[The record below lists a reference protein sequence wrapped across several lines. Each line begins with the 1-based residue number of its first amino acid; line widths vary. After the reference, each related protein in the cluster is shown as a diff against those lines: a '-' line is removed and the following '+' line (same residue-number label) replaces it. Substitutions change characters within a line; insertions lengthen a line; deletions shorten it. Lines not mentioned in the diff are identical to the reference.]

1 MKQKQILFLVILFL
15 SFSKNVF
22 SAENEKP
29 QENLTKEEKILTLED
44 CVSLAKE
51 NNLSIKVEQ
60 NTLNDLKRKNETSWN
75 SVSPSIKGEASFLD
89 DFSKNTESFSVS
101 GSLGLTLS
109 TNLYS
114 TIKGAKLNYE
124 NGLLTYNQA
133 VKQIEMSVWKTFYGL
148 IYKTEYLSFQSQNLL
163 TAKKNYEQNLE
174 KFKNGK
180 ISELDVMTSRVNYEQ
195 KKPTVEEA
203 RIGLVNDMELFKQI
217 IGVPFD
223 EEIKLSGSL
232 DSFLELKNVKLPPKE
247 NPAPNVQAAQF
258 ALQIAENNLLADRFS
273 AYGPVIS
280 GSYKYGQSLN
290 IDNSL
295 WNETNSLTVA
305 VSIPLDGYLPWSQ
318 GAVAINS
325 KKQAVDSARLKLED
339 AEKSIRVN
347 TENALRKINQII
359 SMLEVSKETV
369 ALAKKTYEMTETAYN
384 YGKTDF
390 LTLQNASDNVLNAE
404 VSLKNQAKTLMETLL
419 DTEYLLGLE
428 FGTILKLSTE

>member
-1 MKQKQILFLVILFL
+1 MKLKQILFLFILF
-15 SFSKNVF
+15 SVFSWNVF
-22 SAENEKP
+22 SAENGELSK
-29 QENLTKEEKILTLED
+29 EKILTLEE
-44 CVSLAKE
+44 CISLAKE
-51 NNLSIKVEQ
+51 NNLSIKVHK

-75 SVSPSIKGEASFLD
+75 SVSPSIKGDAAFQD
-89 DFSKNTESFSVS
+89 DFTNKTTESFSIS

-133 VKQIEMSVWKTFYGL
+133 VKQIEMSVWKTFYDL
-148 IYKTEYLSFQSQNLL
+148 IYKTEYFSFQSQNLL

-180 ISELDVMTSRVNYEQ
+180 ISELDVMSSRVSYEQ
-195 KKPTVEEA
+195 KKPVLEEA
-203 RIGLVNDMELFKQI
+203 RIDLTNNLELFKNI
-217 IGVPFD
+217 IGVDFD
-223 EEIKLSGSL
+223 DEIKLDGSL
-232 DSFLELKNVKLPPKE
+232 DFLLELKDIKLPPKE
-247 NPAPNVQAAQF
+247 NPSPDVQAAKF
-258 ALQIAENNLLADRFS
+258 AVEIAENNLLAQRFS
-273 AYGPVIS
+273 SYSPVIT
-280 GSYKYGQSLN
+280 GTYKYGQTLN

-295 WNETNSLTVA
+295 WNETSSLSVG
-305 VSIPLDGYLPWSQ
+305 VSIPLDSYLPWSSS
-318 GAVAINS
+318 AVSINS
-325 KKQAVDSARLKLED
+325 KKESLESAKLNLED
-339 AEKSIRVN
+339 AENSIRVN

>member
-1 MKQKQILFLVILFL
+1 MKLKQILFLFILF
-15 SFSKNVF
+15 SVFSWNVF
-22 SAENEKP
+22 SAENDELSK
-29 QENLTKEEKILTLED
+29 EKILTLEE
-44 CVSLAKE
+44 CISLAKE
-51 NNLSIKVEQ
+51 NNLSIKVHK

-75 SVSPSIKGEASFLD
+75 SVSPSIKGDATFQD
-89 DFSKNTESFSVS
+89 DFVNKTESFAIS

-133 VKQIEMSVWKTFYGL
+133 VKQIEMSVWKTFYDL
-148 IYKTEYLSFQSQNLL
+148 IYKTEYFSFQSQNLL

-180 ISELDVMTSRVNYEQ
+180 ISELDVMSSRVSYEQ
-195 KKPTVEEA
+195 KKPVLEEA
-203 RIGLVNDMELFKQI
+203 RIDLTNNLELFKNI
-217 IGVPFD
+217 IGVDFD
-223 EEIKLSGSL
+223 DEIKLDGSL
-232 DSFLELKNVKLPPKE
+232 DFLLELKDIKLPPKE
-247 NPAPNVQAAQF
+247 KPSPDVQAAKF
-258 ALQIAENNLLADRFS
+258 AVEIAENNLLAQRFS
-273 AYGPVIS
+273 SYSPVIT
-280 GSYKYGQSLN
+280 GTYKYGQTLN

-295 WNETNSLTVA
+295 WNETSFLSVG
-305 VSIPLDGYLPWSQ
+305 VSIPLDSYLPWSSS
-318 GAVAINS
+318 AVSINS
-325 KKQAVDSARLKLED
+325 KKESLESAKLNLED

>member
-1 MKQKQILFLVILFL
+1 MKLKQILFLFILF
-15 SFSKNVF
+15 SVFSWNVF
-22 SAENEKP
+22 SAENDELSK
-29 QENLTKEEKILTLED
+29 EKILTLEE
-44 CVSLAKE
+44 CISLAKE
-51 NNLSIKVEQ
+51 NNLSIKVQ
-60 NTLNDLKRKNETSWN
+60 KNTLNDLKRKNETSWN
-75 SVSPSIKGEASFLD
+75 SVSPSIKGEAAFQD
-89 DFSKNTESFSVS
+89 DFVNKTESFAIS

-133 VKQIEMSVWKTFYGL
+133 VKQIEMSVWKTFYDL
-148 IYKTEYLSFQSQNLL
+148 IYKTEYFSFQSQNLL

-180 ISELDVMTSRVNYEQ
+180 ISELDVMSSRVSYEQ
-195 KKPTVEEA
+195 KKPVLEEA
-203 RIGLVNDMELFKQI
+203 RIDLTNNLELFKNI
-217 IGVPFD
+217 IGVDFD
-223 EEIKLSGSL
+223 DEIKLDGSL
-232 DSFLELKNVKLPPKE
+232 DFLLELKDIKLPPKE
-247 NPAPNVQAAQF
+247 NPSPDVQAAKF
-258 ALQIAENNLLADRFS
+258 AVEIAENNLLAQRFS
-273 AYGPVIS
+273 SYSPVIT
-280 GSYKYGQSLN
+280 GTYKYAQTLN

-295 WNETNSLTVA
+295 WNETSSLSVG
-305 VSIPLDGYLPWSQ
+305 VSIPLDSYLPWSSS
-318 GAVAINS
+318 AVSINS
-325 KKQAVDSARLKLED
+325 KKESLESAKLNLED
-339 AEKSIRVN
+339 AENSIRVN

>member
-1 MKQKQILFLVILFL
+1 MKLKQILFLFILF
-15 SFSKNVF
+15 SVFSWNVF
-22 SAENEKP
+22 SAENDELSK
-29 QENLTKEEKILTLED
+29 EKILTLEE
-44 CVSLAKE
+44 CISLAKE
-51 NNLSIKVEQ
+51 NNLSIKVQ
-60 NTLNDLKRKNETSWN
+60 KNTLNDLKRKNETSWN
-75 SVSPSIKGEASFLD
+75 SVSPSIKGEAAFQD
-89 DFSKNTESFSVS
+89 DFVNKTESFAIS

-133 VKQIEMSVWKTFYGL
+133 VKQIEMSVWKTFYDL
-148 IYKTEYLSFQSQNLL
+148 IYKTEYFSFQSQNLL

-180 ISELDVMTSRVNYEQ
+180 ISELDVMSSRVSYEQ
-195 KKPTVEEA
+195 KKPVLEEA
-203 RIGLVNDMELFKQI
+203 RIDLTNNLELFKNI
-217 IGVPFD
+217 IGVDFD
-223 EEIKLSGSL
+223 DEIKLDGSL
-232 DSFLELKNVKLPPKE
+232 DFLLELKDIKLPPKE
-247 NPAPNVQAAQF
+247 NPSPDVQAAKF
-258 ALQIAENNLLADRFS
+258 AVEIAENNLLAQRFS
-273 AYGPVIS
+273 SYSPVIT
-280 GSYKYGQSLN
+280 GTYKYGQTLN

-295 WNETNSLTVA
+295 WNETSSLSVG
-305 VSIPLDGYLPWSQ
+305 VSIPLDSYLPWSSS
-318 GAVAINS
+318 AVSINS
-325 KKQAVDSARLKLED
+325 KKESLESAKLNLED

-359 SMLEVSKETV
+359 SMLKVSKETV

>member
-1 MKQKQILFLVILFL
+1 MKLKQILFLFILF
-15 SFSKNVF
+15 SVFSWNVF
-22 SAENEKP
+22 SAENGELSK
-29 QENLTKEEKILTLED
+29 EKILTLEE
-44 CVSLAKE
+44 CISLAKE
-51 NNLSIKVEQ
+51 NNLSIKVQ
-60 NTLNDLKRKNETSWN
+60 KNTLNDLKRKNETSWN
-75 SVSPSIKGEASFLD
+75 SVSPSIKGEAAFQD
-89 DFSKNTESFSVS
+89 DFTNKTESFAIS

-133 VKQIEMSVWKTFYGL
+133 VKQIEMSVWKTFYDL
-148 IYKTEYLSFQSQNLL
+148 IYKTEYFSFQSQNLL

-180 ISELDVMTSRVNYEQ
+180 ISELDVMSSRVSYEQ
-195 KKPTVEEA
+195 KKPVLEEA
-203 RIGLVNDMELFKQI
+203 RIDLTNNLELFKNI
-217 IGVPFD
+217 IGVDFD
-223 EEIKLSGSL
+223 DEIKLDGSL
-232 DSFLELKNVKLPPKE
+232 DFLLELKDIKLPPKE
-247 NPAPNVQAAQF
+247 NPSPDVQAAKF
-258 ALQIAENNLLADRFS
+258 AVEIAENNLLAQRFS
-273 AYGPVIS
+273 SYSPVIT
-280 GSYKYGQSLN
+280 GTYKYGQTLN

-295 WNETNSLTVA
+295 WNETSSLSVG
-305 VSIPLDGYLPWSQ
+305 VSIPLDSYLPWSSS
-318 GAVAINS
+318 AVSINS
-325 KKQAVDSARLKLED
+325 KKESLESAKLNLED
-339 AEKSIRVN
+339 AENSIRVN

>member
-1 MKQKQILFLVILFL
+1 MKLKQILFLFILF
-15 SFSKNVF
+15 SVFSWNVS
-22 SAENEKP
+22 SAENGELSK
-29 QENLTKEEKILTLED
+29 EKILTLEE
-44 CVSLAKE
+44 CISLAKE
-51 NNLSIKVEQ
+51 NNLSIKVQ
-60 NTLNDLKRKNETSWN
+60 KNTLNDLKRKNETSWN
-75 SVSPSIKGEASFLD
+75 SVSPSIKGDAAFQD
-89 DFSKNTESFSVS
+89 DFINKTESFAIS

-133 VKQIEMSVWKTFYGL
+133 VKQIEMSVWKTFYDL
-148 IYKTEYLSFQSQNLL
+148 IYKTEYFSFQSQNLL

-180 ISELDVMTSRVNYEQ
+180 ISELDVMSSRVSYEQ
-195 KKPTVEEA
+195 KKPVLEEA
-203 RIGLVNDMELFKQI
+203 RIDLTNNLELFKNI
-217 IGVPFD
+217 IGVDFD
-223 EEIKLSGSL
+223 DEIKLDGSL
-232 DSFLELKNVKLPPKE
+232 DFLLELKDIKLPPKE
-247 NPAPNVQAAQF
+247 NPSPDVQAAKF
-258 ALQIAENNLLADRFS
+258 AVEIAENNLLAQRFS
-273 AYGPVIS
+273 SYSPVIT
-280 GSYKYGQSLN
+280 GTYKYGQALN

-295 WNETNSLTVA
+295 WNETSSLSVG
-305 VSIPLDGYLPWSQ
+305 VSIPLDSYLPWSSS
-318 GAVAINS
+318 AVSINS
-325 KKQAVDSARLKLED
+325 KKESLESAKLNLED

>member
-1 MKQKQILFLVILFL
+1 MKLKQILFLFILF
-15 SFSKNVF
+15 SVFSWNVF
-22 SAENEKP
+22 SAENDELSK
-29 QENLTKEEKILTLED
+29 EKILTLEE
-44 CVSLAKE
+44 CISLAKE
-51 NNLSIKVEQ
+51 NNLSIKVHK

-75 SVSPSIKGEASFLD
+75 SVSPSIKGDAAFQD
-89 DFSKNTESFSVS
+89 DFVNKTESFSIS

-133 VKQIEMSVWKTFYGL
+133 VKQIEMSVWKTFYDL
-148 IYKTEYLSFQSQNLL
+148 IYKTEYFSFQSQNLL

-180 ISELDVMTSRVNYEQ
+180 ISELDVMSSRVSYEQ
-195 KKPTVEEA
+195 KKPVLEEA
-203 RIGLVNDMELFKQI
+203 RIDLTNNLELFKNI
-217 IGVPFD
+217 IGVDFD
-223 EEIKLSGSL
+223 DEIKLDGSL
-232 DSFLELKNVKLPPKE
+232 DFLLELKDIKLPPKE
-247 NPAPNVQAAQF
+247 NPSPDVQAAKF
-258 ALQIAENNLLADRFS
+258 AVEIAENNLLAQRFS
-273 AYGPVIS
+273 SYSPFITGT
-280 GSYKYGQSLN
+280 YKYGQTLN

-295 WNETNSLTVA
+295 WNETSFLSVG
-305 VSIPLDGYLPWSQ
+305 VSIPLDSYLPWSSS
-318 GAVAINS
+318 AVSINS
-325 KKQAVDSARLKLED
+325 KKESLESAKLNLED
-339 AEKSIRVN
+339 AENSIRVN

>member
-1 MKQKQILFLVILFL
+1 MKIKQILFLFILF
-15 SFSKNVF
+15 SVFSWNVF
-22 SAENEKP
+22 SAENDELSK
-29 QENLTKEEKILTLED
+29 EKILTLEE
-44 CVSLAKE
+44 CISLAKE
-51 NNLSIKVEQ
+51 NNLSIKVHK

-75 SVSPSIKGEASFLD
+75 SVSPSIKGDAAFQD
-89 DFSKNTESFSVS
+89 DFTNKTTESFSIS

-133 VKQIEMSVWKTFYGL
+133 VKQIEMSVRKTFYDL
-148 IYKTEYLSFQSQNLL
+148 IYKTEYFSFQSQNLL

-180 ISELDVMTSRVNYEQ
+180 ISELDVMSSRVSYEQ
-195 KKPTVEEA
+195 KKPVLEEA
-203 RIGLVNDMELFKQI
+203 RIDLTNNLELFKNI
-217 IGVPFD
+217 IGVDFD
-223 EEIKLSGSL
+223 DEIKLDGSL
-232 DSFLELKNVKLPPKE
+232 DFLLELKDIKLPPKE
-247 NPAPNVQAAQF
+247 NPSPDVQAAKF
-258 ALQIAENNLLADRFS
+258 AVEIAENNLLAQRFS
-273 AYGPVIS
+273 SYSPVIT
-280 GSYKYGQSLN
+280 GTYKYGQTLN

-295 WNETNSLTVA
+295 WNETSSFSVG
-305 VSIPLDGYLPWSQ
+305 VSIPLDSYLPWSSS
-318 GAVAINS
+318 AVSINS
-325 KKQAVDSARLKLED
+325 KKESLESAKLNLED
-339 AEKSIRVN
+339 AENSIRVN

>member
-1 MKQKQILFLVILFL
+1 MKLKQILFLFILF
-15 SFSKNVF
+15 SVFSWNVF
-22 SAENEKP
+22 SAENGELSK
-29 QENLTKEEKILTLED
+29 EKILTLEE
-44 CVSLAKE
+44 CISLAKE
-51 NNLSIKVEQ
+51 NNLSIKVHK

-75 SVSPSIKGEASFLD
+75 SVSPSIKGEAAFQD
-89 DFSKNTESFSVS
+89 DFINKTESFAIS

-133 VKQIEMSVWKTFYGL
+133 VKQIEMSVWKTFYDL
-148 IYKTEYLSFQSQNLL
+148 IYKTEYFSFQSQNLL

-180 ISELDVMTSRVNYEQ
+180 ISELDVMSSRVSYEQ
-195 KKPTVEEA
+195 KKPVLEEA
-203 RIGLVNDMELFKQI
+203 RIDLTNNLELFKNI
-217 IGVPFD
+217 IGVDFD
-223 EEIKLSGSL
+223 DEIKLDGSL
-232 DSFLELKNVKLPPKE
+232 DFLLELKDIKLPPKE
-247 NPAPNVQAAQF
+247 NPSPDVQAAKF
-258 ALQIAENNLLADRFS
+258 AVEIAENNLLAQRFS
-273 AYGPVIS
+273 SYSPVIT
-280 GSYKYGQSLN
+280 GTYKYGQALN

-295 WNETNSLTVA
+295 WNETSSLSVG
-305 VSIPLDGYLPWSQ
+305 VSIPLDSYLPWSSS
-318 GAVAINS
+318 AVSINS
-325 KKQAVDSARLKLED
+325 KKESLESAKLNLED

>member
-1 MKQKQILFLVILFL
+1 MKLKQILFLFILF
-15 SFSKNVF
+15 SVFSWNVF
-22 SAENEKP
+22 SAENDELSK
-29 QENLTKEEKILTLED
+29 EKILTLEE
-44 CVSLAKE
+44 CISLAKE
-51 NNLSIKVEQ
+51 NNLSIKVHK

-75 SVSPSIKGEASFLD
+75 SVSPSIKGDATFQD
-89 DFSKNTESFSVS
+89 DFTNKTTESFSIS

-133 VKQIEMSVWKTFYGL
+133 VKQIEMSVWKTFYDL
-148 IYKTEYLSFQSQNLL
+148 IYKTEYFSFQSQNLL

-180 ISELDVMTSRVNYEQ
+180 ISELDVMSSRVSYEQ
-195 KKPTVEEA
+195 KKPVLEEA
-203 RIGLVNDMELFKQI
+203 RIDLTNNLELFKNI
-217 IGVPFD
+217 IGVDFD
-223 EEIKLSGSL
+223 DEIKLDGSL
-232 DSFLELKNVKLPPKE
+232 DFLLELKDIKLPPKE
-247 NPAPNVQAAQF
+247 NPSPDVQAAKF
-258 ALQIAENNLLADRFS
+258 AVEIAENNLLAQRFS
-273 AYGPVIS
+273 SYSPVIT
-280 GSYKYGQSLN
+280 GTYKYGQTLN

-295 WNETNSLTVA
+295 WNETSSLSVG
-305 VSIPLDGYLPWSQ
+305 VSIPLDSYLPWSSS
-318 GAVAINS
+318 AVSINS
-325 KKQAVDSARLKLED
+325 KKESLESAKLNLED
-339 AEKSIRVN
+339 AENSIRVN

>member
-1 MKQKQILFLVILFL
+1 MKLKQILFLFILF
-15 SFSKNVF
+15 SVFSWNVF
-22 SAENEKP
+22 SAENDELSK
-29 QENLTKEEKILTLED
+29 EKILTLEE
-44 CVSLAKE
+44 CISLAKE
-51 NNLSIKVEQ
+51 NNLSIKVQ
-60 NTLNDLKRKNETSWN
+60 KNTLNDLKRKNETSWN
-75 SVSPSIKGEASFLD
+75 SVSPSIKGDAAFQD
-89 DFSKNTESFSVS
+89 DFTNKTESFSIS

-133 VKQIEMSVWKTFYGL
+133 VKQIEMSVWKTFYDL
-148 IYKTEYLSFQSQNLL
+148 IYKTEYFSFQSQNLL

-180 ISELDVMTSRVNYEQ
+180 ISELDVMSSRVSYEQ
-195 KKPTVEEA
+195 KKPVLEEA
-203 RIGLVNDMELFKQI
+203 RIDLTNNLELFKNI
-217 IGVPFD
+217 IGVDFD
-223 EEIKLSGSL
+223 DEIKLDGSL
-232 DSFLELKNVKLPPKE
+232 DFLLELKDIKLPPKE
-247 NPAPNVQAAQF
+247 NPSPDVQAAKF
-258 ALQIAENNLLADRFS
+258 AVEIAENNLLAQRFS
-273 AYGPVIS
+273 SYSPVIT
-280 GSYKYGQSLN
+280 GTYKYGQTLN

-295 WNETNSLTVA
+295 WNETSSLSVG
-305 VSIPLDGYLPWSQ
+305 VSIPLDSYLPWSSS
-318 GAVAINS
+318 AVSINS
-325 KKQAVDSARLKLED
+325 KKESLESAKLNLED
-339 AEKSIRVN
+339 VEKSIRVN

>member
-1 MKQKQILFLVILFL
+1 MKLKQILFLFILF
-15 SFSKNVF
+15 SVFSWNVF
-22 SAENEKP
+22 SAENDELSK
-29 QENLTKEEKILTLED
+29 EKILTLEE
-44 CVSLAKE
+44 CISLAKE
-51 NNLSIKVEQ
+51 NNLSIKVHK

-75 SVSPSIKGEASFLD
+75 SVSPSIKGEAAFQD
-89 DFSKNTESFSVS
+89 DFVNKTESFAIS

-133 VKQIEMSVWKTFYGL
+133 VKQIEMSVWKTFYDL
-148 IYKTEYLSFQSQNLL
+148 IYKTEYFSFQSQNLL

-180 ISELDVMTSRVNYEQ
+180 ISELDVMSSRVSYEQ
-195 KKPTVEEA
+195 KKPVLEEA
-203 RIGLVNDMELFKQI
+203 RIDLTNNLELFKNI
-217 IGVPFD
+217 IGVDFD
-223 EEIKLSGSL
+223 DEIKLDGSL
-232 DSFLELKNVKLPPKE
+232 DFLLELKDIKLPPKE
-247 NPAPNVQAAQF
+247 NPSPDVQAAKF
-258 ALQIAENNLLADRFS
+258 AVEIAENNLLAQRFS
-273 AYGPVIS
+273 SYSPVIT
-280 GSYKYGQSLN
+280 GTYKYGQTLN

-295 WNETNSLTVA
+295 WNETSSLSVG
-305 VSIPLDGYLPWSQ
+305 VSIPLDSYLPWSSS
-318 GAVAINS
+318 AVSINS
-325 KKQAVDSARLKLED
+325 KKESLESAKLNLED

>member
-1 MKQKQILFLVILFL
+1 MKLKQILFLFILF
-15 SFSKNVF
+15 SVFSWNVF
-22 SAENEKP
+22 SAENGELSK
-29 QENLTKEEKILTLED
+29 EKILTLEE
-44 CVSLAKE
+44 CISLAKE
-51 NNLSIKVEQ
+51 NNLSIKVQ
-60 NTLNDLKRKNETSWN
+60 KNTLNDLKRKNETSWN
-75 SVSPSIKGEASFLD
+75 SVSPSIKGDAAFQD
-89 DFSKNTESFSVS
+89 DFTNKTTESFSIS

-133 VKQIEMSVWKTFYGL
+133 VKQIEMSVWKTFYDL
-148 IYKTEYLSFQSQNLL
+148 IYKTEYFSFQSQNLL

-180 ISELDVMTSRVNYEQ
+180 ISELDVMSSRVSYEQ
-195 KKPTVEEA
+195 KKPVLEEA
-203 RIGLVNDMELFKQI
+203 RIDLTNNLELFKNI
-217 IGVPFD
+217 IGVDFD
-223 EEIKLSGSL
+223 DEIKLDGSL
-232 DSFLELKNVKLPPKE
+232 DFLLELKDIKLPPKE
-247 NPAPNVQAAQF
+247 NPSPDVQAAKF
-258 ALQIAENNLLADRFS
+258 AVEIAENNLLAQRFS
-273 AYGPVIS
+273 SYCPVIT
-280 GSYKYGQSLN
+280 GTYKYGQALN

-295 WNETNSLTVA
+295 WNETSSLSVG
-305 VSIPLDGYLPWSQ
+305 VSIPLDSYLPWSSN
-318 GAVAINS
+318 AVSINS
-325 KKQAVDSARLKLED
+325 KKESLESAKLNLED

>member
-1 MKQKQILFLVILFL
+1 MKLKQILFLFILF
-15 SFSKNVF
+15 SVFSWNVS
-22 SAENEKP
+22 SAENGELSK
-29 QENLTKEEKILTLED
+29 EKILTLEE
-44 CVSLAKE
+44 CISLAKE
-51 NNLSIKVEQ
+51 NNLSIKVQ
-60 NTLNDLKRKNETSWN
+60 KNTLNDLKRKNETSWN
-75 SVSPSIKGEASFLD
+75 SVSPSIKGDAAFQD
-89 DFSKNTESFSVS
+89 DFTNKTESFAIS

-133 VKQIEMSVWKTFYGL
+133 VKQIEMSVWKTFYDL
-148 IYKTEYLSFQSQNLL
+148 IYKTEYFSFQSQNLL

-180 ISELDVMTSRVNYEQ
+180 ISELDVMSSRVSYEQ
-195 KKPTVEEA
+195 KKPVLEEA
-203 RIGLVNDMELFKQI
+203 RIDLTNNLELFKNI
-217 IGVPFD
+217 IGVDFD
-223 EEIKLSGSL
+223 DEIKLDGSL
-232 DSFLELKNVKLPPKE
+232 DFLLELKDIKLPPKE
-247 NPAPNVQAAQF
+247 NPSPDVQAAKF
-258 ALQIAENNLLADRFS
+258 AVEIAENNLLAQRFS
-273 AYGPVIS
+273 SYSPVIT
-280 GSYKYGQSLN
+280 GTYKYAQTLN

-295 WNETNSLTVA
+295 WNETSSLSVG
-305 VSIPLDGYLPWSQ
+305 VSIPLDSYLPWSSS
-318 GAVAINS
+318 AVSINS
-325 KKQAVDSARLKLED
+325 KKESLESAKLNLED

>member
-1 MKQKQILFLVILFL
+1 MKLKQILFLFILF
-15 SFSKNVF
+15 SVFSWNVF
-22 SAENEKP
+22 SAENGELSK
-29 QENLTKEEKILTLED
+29 EKILTLEE
-44 CVSLAKE
+44 CISLAKE
-51 NNLSIKVEQ
+51 NNLSIKVHK

-75 SVSPSIKGEASFLD
+75 SVSPSIKGDAAFQD
-89 DFSKNTESFSVS
+89 DFTNKTTESFSIS

-133 VKQIEMSVWKTFYGL
+133 VKQIEMSVWKTFYDL
-148 IYKTEYLSFQSQNLL
+148 IYKTEYFSFQSQNLL

-180 ISELDVMTSRVNYEQ
+180 ISELDVMSSRVSYEQ
-195 KKPTVEEA
+195 KKPVLEEA
-203 RIGLVNDMELFKQI
+203 RIDLTNNLELFKNI
-217 IGVPFD
+217 IGVDFD
-223 EEIKLSGSL
+223 DEIKLDGSL
-232 DSFLELKNVKLPPKE
+232 DFLLELKDIKLPPKE
-247 NPAPNVQAAQF
+247 NPSPDVQAAKF
-258 ALQIAENNLLADRFS
+258 AVEIAENNLLAQRFS
-273 AYGPVIS
+273 SYSPVIT
-280 GSYKYGQSLN
+280 GTYKYGQALN

-295 WNETNSLTVA
+295 WNETSSLSVG
-305 VSIPLDGYLPWSQ
+305 VSIPLDSYLPWSSS
-318 GAVAINS
+318 AVSINS
-325 KKQAVDSARLKLED
+325 KKESLESAKLNLED

>member
-1 MKQKQILFLVILFL
+1 MKLKQILFLFILF
-15 SFSKNVF
+15 SVFSWNVF
-22 SAENEKP
+22 SAENGELSK
-29 QENLTKEEKILTLED
+29 EKILTLEE
-44 CVSLAKE
+44 CISLAKE
-51 NNLSIKVEQ
+51 NNLSIKVHK

-75 SVSPSIKGEASFLD
+75 SVSPSIKGEASFQD
-89 DFSKNTESFSVS
+89 DFTNKTTESFSIS

-133 VKQIEMSVWKTFYGL
+133 VKQIEMSVWKTFYDL
-148 IYKTEYLSFQSQNLL
+148 IYKTEYFSFQSQNLL

-180 ISELDVMTSRVNYEQ
+180 ISELDVMSSRVSYEQ
-195 KKPTVEEA
+195 KKPVLEEA
-203 RIGLVNDMELFKQI
+203 RIDLTNNLELFKNI
-217 IGVPFD
+217 IGVDFD
-223 EEIKLSGSL
+223 DEIKLDGSL
-232 DSFLELKNVKLPPKE
+232 DFLLELKDIKLPPKE
-247 NPAPNVQAAQF
+247 NPSPDVQAAKF
-258 ALQIAENNLLADRFS
+258 AVEIAENNLLAQRFS
-273 AYGPVIS
+273 SYSPVIT
-280 GSYKYGQSLN
+280 GTYKYGQALN

-295 WNETNSLTVA
+295 WNETSSLSVG
-305 VSIPLDGYLPWSQ
+305 VSIPLDSYLPWSSS
-318 GAVAINS
+318 AVSINS
-325 KKQAVDSARLKLED
+325 KKESLESAKLNLED

>member
-1 MKQKQILFLVILFL
+1 MKLKQILFLFILF
-15 SFSKNVF
+15 SVFSWNVF
-22 SAENEKP
+22 SAENGELSK
-29 QENLTKEEKILTLED
+29 EKILTLEE
-44 CVSLAKE
+44 CISLAKE
-51 NNLSIKVEQ
+51 NNLSIKVHK

-75 SVSPSIKGEASFLD
+75 SVSPSIKGDAAFQD
-89 DFSKNTESFSVS
+89 DFVNKTESFAIS

-133 VKQIEMSVWKTFYGL
+133 VKQIEMSVWKTFYDL
-148 IYKTEYLSFQSQNLL
+148 IYKTEYFSFQSQNLL

-180 ISELDVMTSRVNYEQ
+180 ISELDVMSSRVSYEQ
-195 KKPTVEEA
+195 KKPVLEEA
-203 RIGLVNDMELFKQI
+203 RIDLTNNLELFKNI
-217 IGVPFD
+217 IGVDFD
-223 EEIKLSGSL
+223 DEIKLDGSL
-232 DSFLELKNVKLPPKE
+232 DFLLELKDIKLPPKE
-247 NPAPNVQAAQF
+247 NPSPDVQAAKF
-258 ALQIAENNLLADRFS
+258 AVEIAENNLLAQRFS
-273 AYGPVIS
+273 SYSPVIT
-280 GSYKYGQSLN
+280 GTYKYGQTLN

-295 WNETNSLTVA
+295 WNETSSLSVG
-305 VSIPLDGYLPWSQ
+305 VSIPLDSYLPWSSS
-318 GAVAINS
+318 AVSINS
-325 KKQAVDSARLKLED
+325 KKESLESAKLNLED

>member
-1 MKQKQILFLVILFL
+1 MKLKQILFLFILF
-15 SFSKNVF
+15 SVFSWNVF
-22 SAENEKP
+22 SAENDELSK
-29 QENLTKEEKILTLED
+29 EKILTLEE
-44 CVSLAKE
+44 CISLAKE
-51 NNLSIKVEQ
+51 NNLSIKVQ
-60 NTLNDLKRKNETSWN
+60 KNTLNDLKRKNETSWN
-75 SVSPSIKGEASFLD
+75 GVSPSIKGEAAFQD
-89 DFSKNTESFSVS
+89 DFNKTESFAIS

-133 VKQIEMSVWKTFYGL
+133 VKQIEMSVWKTFYDL
-148 IYKTEYLSFQSQNLL
+148 IYKTEYFSFQSQNLL
-163 TAKKNYEQNLE
+163 TAKKNYEQNFE

-180 ISELDVMTSRVNYEQ
+180 ISELDVMSSRVSYEQ
-195 KKPTVEEA
+195 KKPVLEEA
-203 RIGLVNDMELFKQI
+203 RIDLTNNLELFKNI
-217 IGVPFD
+217 IGVDFD
-223 EEIKLSGSL
+223 DEIKLDGSL
-232 DSFLELKNVKLPPKE
+232 DFLLELKDIKLPPKE
-247 NPAPNVQAAQF
+247 NPSPDVQAAKF
-258 ALQIAENNLLADRFS
+258 AVEIAENNLLAQRFS
-273 AYGPVIS
+273 SYSPVIT
-280 GSYKYGQSLN
+280 GTYKYGQTLN

-295 WNETNSLTVA
+295 WNETSSLSVG
-305 VSIPLDGYLPWSQ
+305 VSIPLDSYLPWSSS
-318 GAVAINS
+318 AVSINS
-325 KKQAVDSARLKLED
+325 KKESLESAKLNLED

>member
-1 MKQKQILFLVILFL
+1 
-15 SFSKNVF
+15 
-22 SAENEKP
+22 
-29 QENLTKEEKILTLED
+29 
-44 CVSLAKE
+44 
-51 NNLSIKVEQ
+51 
-60 NTLNDLKRKNETSWN
+60 
-75 SVSPSIKGEASFLD
+75 
-89 DFSKNTESFSVS
+89 
-101 GSLGLTLS
+101 
-109 TNLYS
+109 
-114 TIKGAKLNYE
+114 
-124 NGLLTYNQA
+124 
-133 VKQIEMSVWKTFYGL
+133 
-148 IYKTEYLSFQSQNLL
+148 
-163 TAKKNYEQNLE
+163 
-174 KFKNGK
+174 
-180 ISELDVMTSRVNYEQ
+180 MTSRVNYEQ

-203 RIGLVNDMELFKQI
+203 RINLVNDMELFKQI

-232 DSFLELKNVKLPPKE
+232 DSFLDLKNVKLPPKE
-247 NPAPNVQAAQF
+247 KPAPNVQAAQF

-325 KKQAVDSARLKLED
+325 KKQAVDSAKLKLED
-339 AEKSIRVN
+339 AETSIRVN

-359 SMLEVSKETV
+359 SMLEVSKQNVE
-369 ALAKKTYEMTETAYN
+369 LAKKTYEMTETAYN

-390 LTLQNASDNVLNAE
+390 LTLQNASDSVLNVE
-404 VSLKNQAKTLMETLL
+404 VSLKNQAKTLIETLL

-428 FGTILKLSTE
+428 FGTILKLSNE

>member
-1 MKQKQILFLVILFL
+1 MKLKQILFLFILF
-15 SFSKNVF
+15 SVFSWNVF
-22 SAENEKP
+22 SAENGELSK
-29 QENLTKEEKILTLED
+29 EKILTLEE
-44 CVSLAKE
+44 CISLAKE
-51 NNLSIKVEQ
+51 NNLSIKVQ
-60 NTLNDLKRKNETSWN
+60 KNTLNDLKRKNETSWN
-75 SVSPSIKGEASFLD
+75 SVSPSIKGDAVFQD
-89 DFSKNTESFSVS
+89 DFTNKTESFAIS

-133 VKQIEMSVWKTFYGL
+133 VKQIEMSVWKTFYDL
-148 IYKTEYLSFQSQNLL
+148 IYKTEYFSFQSQNLL

-180 ISELDVMTSRVNYEQ
+180 ISELDVMSSRVSYEQ
-195 KKPTVEEA
+195 KKPVLEEA
-203 RIGLVNDMELFKQI
+203 RIDLTNNLELFKNI
-217 IGVPFD
+217 IGVDFD
-223 EEIKLSGSL
+223 DEIKLDGSL
-232 DSFLELKNVKLPPKE
+232 DFLLELKDIKLPPKE
-247 NPAPNVQAAQF
+247 NPSPDVQAAKF
-258 ALQIAENNLLADRFS
+258 AVEIAENNLLAQRFS
-273 AYGPVIS
+273 SYSPVIT
-280 GSYKYGQSLN
+280 GTYKYGQTLN

-295 WNETNSLTVA
+295 WNETSSLSVG
-305 VSIPLDGYLPWSQ
+305 VSIPLDSYLPWSSS
-318 GAVAINS
+318 AVSINS
-325 KKQAVDSARLKLED
+325 KKESLESAKLNLED

>member
-1 MKQKQILFLVILFL
+1 MKLKQILFLFILF
-15 SFSKNVF
+15 SVFSWNVF
-22 SAENEKP
+22 SAENGELSK
-29 QENLTKEEKILTLED
+29 EKILTLEE
-44 CVSLAKE
+44 CISLAKE
-51 NNLSIKVEQ
+51 NNLSIKVQ
-60 NTLNDLKRKNETSWN
+60 KNTLNDLKRKNETSWN
-75 SVSPSIKGEASFLD
+75 SVSPSIKGDAVFQD
-89 DFSKNTESFSVS
+89 DFTNKTESFAIS

-133 VKQIEMSVWKTFYGL
+133 VKQIEMSVWKTFYDL
-148 IYKTEYLSFQSQNLL
+148 IYKTEYFSFQSQNLL

-180 ISELDVMTSRVNYEQ
+180 ISELDVMSSRVSYEQ
-195 KKPTVEEA
+195 KKPVLEEA
-203 RIGLVNDMELFKQI
+203 RIDLTNNLELFKNI
-217 IGVPFD
+217 IGVDFD
-223 EEIKLSGSL
+223 DEIKLDGSL
-232 DSFLELKNVKLPPKE
+232 DFLLELKDIKLPPKE
-247 NPAPNVQAAQF
+247 NPSPDVQAAKF
-258 ALQIAENNLLADRFS
+258 AVEIAENNLLAQRFS
-273 AYGPVIS
+273 SYSPVIT
-280 GSYKYGQSLN
+280 GTYKYGQALN

-295 WNETNSLTVA
+295 WNETSSLSVG
-305 VSIPLDGYLPWSQ
+305 VSIPLDSYLPWSSS
-318 GAVAINS
+318 AVSINS
-325 KKQAVDSARLKLED
+325 KKESLESAKLNLED

>member
-1 MKQKQILFLVILFL
+1 MKLKQILFLFILF
-15 SFSKNVF
+15 SVFSWNVF
-22 SAENEKP
+22 SAENGELSK
-29 QENLTKEEKILTLED
+29 EKILTLEE
-44 CVSLAKE
+44 CISLAKE
-51 NNLSIKVEQ
+51 NNLSIKVQ
-60 NTLNDLKRKNETSWN
+60 KNTLNDLKRKNETSWN
-75 SVSPSIKGEASFLD
+75 SVSPSIKGDAAFQD
-89 DFSKNTESFSVS
+89 DFTNKTESFSIS

-133 VKQIEMSVWKTFYGL
+133 VKQIEMSVWKTFYDL
-148 IYKTEYLSFQSQNLL
+148 IYKTEYFSFQSQNLL

-180 ISELDVMTSRVNYEQ
+180 ISELDVMSSRVSYEQ
-195 KKPTVEEA
+195 KKPVLEEA
-203 RIGLVNDMELFKQI
+203 RIDLTNNLELFKNI
-217 IGVPFD
+217 IGVDFD
-223 EEIKLSGSL
+223 DEIKLDGSL
-232 DSFLELKNVKLPPKE
+232 DFLLELKDIKLPPKE
-247 NPAPNVQAAQF
+247 NPSPDVQAAKF
-258 ALQIAENNLLADRFS
+258 AVEIAENNLLAQRFS
-273 AYGPVIS
+273 SYSPVIT
-280 GSYKYGQSLN
+280 GTYKYAQTLN

-295 WNETNSLTVA
+295 WNETSSLSVG
-305 VSIPLDGYLPWSQ
+305 VSIPLDSYLPWSSS
-318 GAVAINS
+318 AVSINS
-325 KKQAVDSARLKLED
+325 KKESLESAKLNLED

>member
-1 MKQKQILFLVILFL
+1 MKLKQILFLFILF
-15 SFSKNVF
+15 SVFSWNVF
-22 SAENEKP
+22 SAENDELSK
-29 QENLTKEEKILTLED
+29 EKILTLEE
-44 CVSLAKE
+44 CISLAKE
-51 NNLSIKVEQ
+51 NNLSIKVHK

-75 SVSPSIKGEASFLD
+75 SVSPSIKGDAAFQD
-89 DFSKNTESFSVS
+89 DFVNKTESFAIS

-133 VKQIEMSVWKTFYGL
+133 VKQIEMSVWKTFYDL
-148 IYKTEYLSFQSQNLL
+148 IYKTEYFSFQSQNLL

-180 ISELDVMTSRVNYEQ
+180 ISELDVMSSRVSYEQ
-195 KKPTVEEA
+195 KKPVLEEA
-203 RIGLVNDMELFKQI
+203 RIDLTNNLELFKNI
-217 IGVPFD
+217 IGVDFD
-223 EEIKLSGSL
+223 DEIKLDGSL
-232 DSFLELKNVKLPPKE
+232 DFLLELKDIKLPPKE
-247 NPAPNVQAAQF
+247 NPSPDVQAAKF
-258 ALQIAENNLLADRFS
+258 AVEIAENNLLAQRFS
-273 AYGPVIS
+273 SYSPVIT
-280 GSYKYGQSLN
+280 GTYKYGQTLN

-295 WNETNSLTVA
+295 WNETSSLSVG
-305 VSIPLDGYLPWSQ
+305 VSIPLDSYLPWSSN
-318 GAVAINS
+318 AVSINS
-325 KKQAVDSARLKLED
+325 KKESLESAKLNLED

>member
-1 MKQKQILFLVILFL
+1 MKLKQILFLFILF
-15 SFSKNVF
+15 SVFSWNVF
-22 SAENEKP
+22 SAENGELSK
-29 QENLTKEEKILTLED
+29 EKILTLEE
-44 CVSLAKE
+44 CISLAKE
-51 NNLSIKVEQ
+51 NNLSIKVHK

-75 SVSPSIKGEASFLD
+75 SVSPSIKGDAAFQD
-89 DFSKNTESFSVS
+89 DFTNKTESFAIS

-133 VKQIEMSVWKTFYGL
+133 VKQIEMSVWKTFYDL
-148 IYKTEYLSFQSQNLL
+148 IYKTEYFSFQSQNLL

-180 ISELDVMTSRVNYEQ
+180 ISELDVMSSRVSYEQ
-195 KKPTVEEA
+195 KKPVLEEA
-203 RIGLVNDMELFKQI
+203 RIDLTNNLELFKNI
-217 IGVPFD
+217 IGVDFD
-223 EEIKLSGSL
+223 DEIKLDGSL
-232 DSFLELKNVKLPPKE
+232 DFLLELKDIKLPPKE
-247 NPAPNVQAAQF
+247 NPSPDVQAAKF
-258 ALQIAENNLLADRFS
+258 AVEIAENNLLAQRFS
-273 AYGPVIS
+273 SYSPVIT
-280 GSYKYGQSLN
+280 GTYKYGQALN

-295 WNETNSLTVA
+295 WNETSSLSVG
-305 VSIPLDGYLPWSQ
+305 VSIPLDSYLPWSSS
-318 GAVAINS
+318 AVSINS
-325 KKQAVDSARLKLED
+325 KKESLESAKLNLED

>member
-1 MKQKQILFLVILFL
+1 MKLKQILFLFILF
-15 SFSKNVF
+15 SVFSWNVF
-22 SAENEKP
+22 SAENDELSK
-29 QENLTKEEKILTLED
+29 EKILTLEE
-44 CVSLAKE
+44 CISLAKE
-51 NNLSIKVEQ
+51 NNLSIKVQ
-60 NTLNDLKRKNETSWN
+60 KNTLNDLKRKNETSWN
-75 SVSPSIKGEASFLD
+75 SVSPSIKGDAAFQD
-89 DFSKNTESFSVS
+89 DFVNKTESFAIS

-133 VKQIEMSVWKTFYGL
+133 VKQIEMSVWKTFYDL
-148 IYKTEYLSFQSQNLL
+148 IYKTEYFSFQSQNLL
-163 TAKKNYEQNLE
+163 TAKKNYEQSLE

-180 ISELDVMTSRVNYEQ
+180 ISELDVMSSRVSYEQ
-195 KKPTVEEA
+195 KKPVLEEA
-203 RIGLVNDMELFKQI
+203 RIDLTNNLELFKNI
-217 IGVPFD
+217 IGVDFD
-223 EEIKLSGSL
+223 DEIKLDGSL
-232 DSFLELKNVKLPPKE
+232 DFLLELKDIKLPPKE
-247 NPAPNVQAAQF
+247 NPSPDVQAAKF
-258 ALQIAENNLLADRFS
+258 AVEIAENNLLAQRFS
-273 AYGPVIS
+273 SYSPVIT
-280 GSYKYGQSLN
+280 GTYKYGQALN

-295 WNETNSLTVA
+295 WNETSSLSVG
-305 VSIPLDGYLPWSQ
+305 VSIPLDSYLPWSSS
-318 GAVAINS
+318 AVSINS
-325 KKQAVDSARLKLED
+325 KKESLESAKLNLED
-339 AEKSIRVN
+339 AENSIRVN

>member
-1 MKQKQILFLVILFL
+1 MKLKQILFLFILF
-15 SFSKNVF
+15 SVFSWNVF
-22 SAENEKP
+22 SAENDELSK
-29 QENLTKEEKILTLED
+29 EKILTLEE
-44 CVSLAKE
+44 CISLAKE
-51 NNLSIKVEQ
+51 NNLSIKVQ
-60 NTLNDLKRKNETSWN
+60 KNTLNDLKRKNETSWN
-75 SVSPSIKGEASFLD
+75 SVSPSIKGDAAFQD
-89 DFSKNTESFSVS
+89 DFTNKTTESFAIS

-133 VKQIEMSVWKTFYGL
+133 VKQIEMSVWKTFYDL
-148 IYKTEYLSFQSQNLL
+148 IYKTEYFSFQSQNLL

-180 ISELDVMTSRVNYEQ
+180 ISELDVMSSRVSYEQ
-195 KKPTVEEA
+195 KKPVLEEA
-203 RIGLVNDMELFKQI
+203 RIDLTNNLELFKNI
-217 IGVPFD
+217 IGVDFD
-223 EEIKLSGSL
+223 DEIKLDGSL
-232 DSFLELKNVKLPPKE
+232 DFLLELKDIKLPPKE
-247 NPAPNVQAAQF
+247 NPSPDVQAAKF
-258 ALQIAENNLLADRFS
+258 AVEIAENNLLAQRFS
-273 AYGPVIS
+273 SYSPVIT
-280 GSYKYGQSLN
+280 GTYKYGQTLN

-295 WNETNSLTVA
+295 WNETSSLSVG
-305 VSIPLDGYLPWSQ
+305 VSIPLDSYLPWSSS
-318 GAVAINS
+318 AVSINS
-325 KKQAVDSARLKLED
+325 KKESLESAKLNLED

>member
-1 MKQKQILFLVILFL
+1 MKLKQILFLFILF
-15 SFSKNVF
+15 SVFSWNVF
-22 SAENEKP
+22 SAENGELSK
-29 QENLTKEEKILTLED
+29 EKILTLEE
-44 CVSLAKE
+44 CISLAKE
-51 NNLSIKVEQ
+51 NNLSIKVQ
-60 NTLNDLKRKNETSWN
+60 KNTLNDLKRKNETSWN
-75 SVSPSIKGEASFLD
+75 SVSPSIKGEAAFQD
-89 DFSKNTESFSVS
+89 DFVNKTESFSIS

-133 VKQIEMSVWKTFYGL
+133 VKQIEMSVWKTFYDL
-148 IYKTEYLSFQSQNLL
+148 IYKTEYFSFQSQNLL

-180 ISELDVMTSRVNYEQ
+180 ISELDVMSSRVSYEQ
-195 KKPTVEEA
+195 KKPVLEEA
-203 RIGLVNDMELFKQI
+203 RIDLTNNLELFKNI
-217 IGVPFD
+217 IGVDFD
-223 EEIKLSGSL
+223 DEIKLDGSL
-232 DSFLELKNVKLPPKE
+232 DFLLELKDIKLPPKE
-247 NPAPNVQAAQF
+247 NPSPDVQAAKF
-258 ALQIAENNLLADRFS
+258 AVEIAENNLLAQRFS
-273 AYGPVIS
+273 SYSPVIT
-280 GSYKYGQSLN
+280 GTYKYGQALN

-295 WNETNSLTVA
+295 WNETSSLSVG
-305 VSIPLDGYLPWSQ
+305 VSIPLDSYLPWSSS
-318 GAVAINS
+318 AVSINS
-325 KKQAVDSARLKLED
+325 KKESLESAKLNLED

>member
-1 MKQKQILFLVILFL
+1 MKLKQILFLFILF
-15 SFSKNVF
+15 SVFSWNVF
-22 SAENEKP
+22 SAENDELSK
-29 QENLTKEEKILTLED
+29 EKILTLEE
-44 CVSLAKE
+44 CISLAKE
-51 NNLSIKVEQ
+51 NNLSIKVHK

-75 SVSPSIKGEASFLD
+75 SVSPSIKGDAAFQD
-89 DFSKNTESFSVS
+89 DFINKTESFAIS

-133 VKQIEMSVWKTFYGL
+133 VKQIEMSVWKTFYDL
-148 IYKTEYLSFQSQNLL
+148 IYKTEYFSFQSQNLL

-180 ISELDVMTSRVNYEQ
+180 ISELDVMSSRVSYEQ
-195 KKPTVEEA
+195 KKPVLEEA
-203 RIGLVNDMELFKQI
+203 RIDLTNNLELFKNI
-217 IGVPFD
+217 IGVDFD
-223 EEIKLSGSL
+223 DEIKLDGSL
-232 DSFLELKNVKLPPKE
+232 DFLLELKDIKLPPKE
-247 NPAPNVQAAQF
+247 NPSPDVQAAKF
-258 ALQIAENNLLADRFS
+258 AVEIAENNLLAQRFS
-273 AYGPVIS
+273 SYSPVIT
-280 GSYKYGQSLN
+280 GTYKYGQTLN

-295 WNETNSLTVA
+295 WNETSSLSVG
-305 VSIPLDGYLPWSQ
+305 VSIPLDSYLPWSSS
-318 GAVAINS
+318 AVSINS
-325 KKQAVDSARLKLED
+325 KKESLESAKLNLED

>member
-1 MKQKQILFLVILFL
+1 MKLKQILFLFILF
-15 SFSKNVF
+15 SVFSWNVF
-22 SAENEKP
+22 SAENGELSK
-29 QENLTKEEKILTLED
+29 EKILTLEE
-44 CVSLAKE
+44 CISLAKE
-51 NNLSIKVEQ
+51 NNLSIKVQ
-60 NTLNDLKRKNETSWN
+60 KNTLNDLKRKNETSWN
-75 SVSPSIKGEASFLD
+75 SVSPSIKGDAAFQD
-89 DFSKNTESFSVS
+89 DFTNKTESFAIS

-133 VKQIEMSVWKTFYGL
+133 VKQIEMSVWKTFYDL
-148 IYKTEYLSFQSQNLL
+148 IYKTEYFSFQSQNLL

-180 ISELDVMTSRVNYEQ
+180 ISELDVMSSRVSYEQ
-195 KKPTVEEA
+195 KKPVLEEA
-203 RIGLVNDMELFKQI
+203 RIDLTNNLELFKNI
-217 IGVPFD
+217 IGVDFD
-223 EEIKLSGSL
+223 DEIKLDGSL
-232 DSFLELKNVKLPPKE
+232 DFLLELKDIKLPPKE
-247 NPAPNVQAAQF
+247 NPSPDVQAAKF
-258 ALQIAENNLLADRFS
+258 AVEIAENNLLAQRFS
-273 AYGPVIS
+273 SYSPVIT
-280 GSYKYGQSLN
+280 GTYKYGQTLN

-295 WNETNSLTVA
+295 WNETSSLSVG
-305 VSIPLDGYLPWSQ
+305 VSIPLDSYLPWSSS
-318 GAVAINS
+318 AVSINS
-325 KKQAVDSARLKLED
+325 KKESLESAKLNLED

>member
-1 MKQKQILFLVILFL
+1 MKLKQILFLFILF
-15 SFSKNVF
+15 FFFFQNVF
-22 SAENEKP
+22 SEENYKCS
-29 QENLTKEEKILTLED
+29 KEKILTLEE
-44 CVSLAKE
+44 CISLAKE
-51 NNLSIKVEQ
+51 NNLSIKVQ
-60 NTLNDLKRKNETSWN
+60 KNTLNDLKRKNETSWN
-75 SVSPSIKGEASFLD
+75 SVSPSIKGEAAFQD
-89 DFSKNTESFSVS
+89 DFVNKTESFAIS

-133 VKQIEMSVWKTFYGL
+133 VKQIEMSVWKTFYDL
-148 IYKTEYLSFQSQNLL
+148 IYKTEYFSFQSQNLL

-180 ISELDVMTSRVNYEQ
+180 ISELDVMSSRVSYEQ
-195 KKPTVEEA
+195 KKPVLEEA
-203 RIGLVNDMELFKQI
+203 RIDLTNNLELFKNI
-217 IGVPFD
+217 IGVDFD
-223 EEIKLSGSL
+223 DEIKLDGSL
-232 DSFLELKNVKLPPKE
+232 DFLLELKDIKLPPKE
-247 NPAPNVQAAQF
+247 NPSPDVQAAKF
-258 ALQIAENNLLADRFS
+258 AVEIAENNLLAQRFS
-273 AYGPVIS
+273 SYSPVIT
-280 GSYKYGQSLN
+280 GTYKYGQALN

-295 WNETNSLTVA
+295 WNETSSLSVG
-305 VSIPLDGYLPWSQ
+305 VSIPLDSYLPWSSS
-318 GAVAINS
+318 AVSINS
-325 KKQAVDSARLKLED
+325 KKESLESAKLNLED

>member
-1 MKQKQILFLVILFL
+1 MKLKQILFLFILF
-15 SFSKNVF
+15 SVFSWNVF
-22 SAENEKP
+22 SAENDELSK
-29 QENLTKEEKILTLED
+29 EKILTLEE
-44 CVSLAKE
+44 CISLAKE
-51 NNLSIKVEQ
+51 NNLSIKVQ
-60 NTLNDLKRKNETSWN
+60 KNTLNDLKRKNETSWN
-75 SVSPSIKGEASFLD
+75 SVSPSIKGDAAFQD
-89 DFSKNTESFSVS
+89 DFVNKTESFAIS

-133 VKQIEMSVWKTFYGL
+133 VKQIEMSVWKTFYDL
-148 IYKTEYLSFQSQNLL
+148 IYKTEYFSFQSQNLL

-180 ISELDVMTSRVNYEQ
+180 ISELDVMSSRVSYEQ
-195 KKPTVEEA
+195 KKPVLEEA
-203 RIGLVNDMELFKQI
+203 RIDLTNNLELFKNI
-217 IGVPFD
+217 IGVDFD
-223 EEIKLSGSL
+223 DEIKLDGSL
-232 DSFLELKNVKLPPKE
+232 DFLLELKDIKLPPKE
-247 NPAPNVQAAQF
+247 NPSPDVQAAKF
-258 ALQIAENNLLADRFS
+258 AVEIAENNLLAQRFS
-273 AYGPVIS
+273 SYSPVIT
-280 GSYKYGQSLN
+280 GTYKYGQTLN

-295 WNETNSLTVA
+295 WNETSSLSVG
-305 VSIPLDGYLPWSQ
+305 VSIPLDSYLPWSSN
-318 GAVAINS
+318 AVSINS
-325 KKQAVDSARLKLED
+325 KKESLESAKLNLED

>member
-1 MKQKQILFLVILFL
+1 MKLKQILFLFILF
-15 SFSKNVF
+15 SVFSWNVF
-22 SAENEKP
+22 SAENDELSK
-29 QENLTKEEKILTLED
+29 EKILTLEE
-44 CVSLAKE
+44 CISLAKE
-51 NNLSIKVEQ
+51 NNLSIKVQ
-60 NTLNDLKRKNETSWN
+60 KNTLNDLKRKNETSWN
-75 SVSPSIKGEASFLD
+75 SVSPSIKGDAAFQD
-89 DFSKNTESFSVS
+89 DFTNKTESFAIS

-133 VKQIEMSVWKTFYGL
+133 VKQIEMSVWKTFYDL
-148 IYKTEYLSFQSQNLL
+148 IYKTEYFSFQSQNLL

-180 ISELDVMTSRVNYEQ
+180 ISELDVMSSRVSYEQ
-195 KKPTVEEA
+195 KKPVLEEA
-203 RIGLVNDMELFKQI
+203 RIDLTNNLELFKNV
-217 IGVPFD
+217 IGVDFD
-223 EEIKLSGSL
+223 DEIKLDGSL
-232 DSFLELKNVKLPPKE
+232 DFLLELKDIKLPPKE
-247 NPAPNVQAAQF
+247 NPSPDVQAAKF
-258 ALQIAENNLLADRFS
+258 AVEIAENNLLAQRFS
-273 AYGPVIS
+273 SYSPVIT
-280 GSYKYGQSLN
+280 GTYKYGQTLN

-295 WNETNSLTVA
+295 WNETSSLSVG
-305 VSIPLDGYLPWSQ
+305 VSIPLDSYLPWSSN
-318 GAVAINS
+318 AVSINS
-325 KKQAVDSARLKLED
+325 KKESLESAKLNLED
-339 AEKSIRVN
+339 AENSIRVN

>member
-1 MKQKQILFLVILFL
+1 MKLKQILFLFILF
-15 SFSKNVF
+15 SVFSWNVF
-22 SAENEKP
+22 SAENDELSK
-29 QENLTKEEKILTLED
+29 EKILTLEE
-44 CVSLAKE
+44 CISLAKE
-51 NNLSIKVEQ
+51 NNLSIKVQ
-60 NTLNDLKRKNETSWN
+60 KNTLNDLKRKNETSWN
-75 SVSPSIKGEASFLD
+75 SVSPSIKGDAAFQD
-89 DFSKNTESFSVS
+89 DFTNKTESFAIS

-133 VKQIEMSVWKTFYGL
+133 VKQIEMSVWKTFYDL
-148 IYKTEYLSFQSQNLL
+148 IYKTEYFSFQSQNLL

-180 ISELDVMTSRVNYEQ
+180 ISELDVMSSRVSYEQ
-195 KKPTVEEA
+195 KKPVLEEA
-203 RIGLVNDMELFKQI
+203 RIDLTNNLELFKNI
-217 IGVPFD
+217 IGVDFD
-223 EEIKLSGSL
+223 DEIKLDGSL
-232 DSFLELKNVKLPPKE
+232 DFLLELKDIKLPPKE
-247 NPAPNVQAAQF
+247 NPSPDVQAAKF
-258 ALQIAENNLLADRFS
+258 AVEIAENNLLAQRFS
-273 AYGPVIS
+273 SYSPVIT
-280 GSYKYGQSLN
+280 GTYKYGQTLN

-295 WNETNSLTVA
+295 WNETSSLSVG
-305 VSIPLDGYLPWSQ
+305 VSIPLDSYLPWSSS
-318 GAVAINS
+318 AVSINS
-325 KKQAVDSARLKLED
+325 KKESLESAKLNLED

>member
-1 MKQKQILFLVILFL
+1 MKLKQILFLFILF
-15 SFSKNVF
+15 SVFSWNVF
-22 SAENEKP
+22 SAENGELSK
-29 QENLTKEEKILTLED
+29 EKILTLEE
-44 CVSLAKE
+44 CISLAKE
-51 NNLSIKVEQ
+51 NNLSIKVQ
-60 NTLNDLKRKNETSWN
+60 KNTLNDLKRKNETSWN
-75 SVSPSIKGEASFLD
+75 SVSPSIKGDAAFQD
-89 DFSKNTESFSVS
+89 DFTNKTESFSIS

-133 VKQIEMSVWKTFYGL
+133 VKQIEMSVWKTFYDL
-148 IYKTEYLSFQSQNLL
+148 IYKTEYFSFQSQNLL

-180 ISELDVMTSRVNYEQ
+180 ISELDVMSSRVSYEQ
-195 KKPTVEEA
+195 KKPVLEEA
-203 RIGLVNDMELFKQI
+203 RIDLTNNLELFKNI
-217 IGVPFD
+217 IGVDFD
-223 EEIKLSGSL
+223 DEIKLDGSL
-232 DSFLELKNVKLPPKE
+232 DFLLELKDIKLPPKE
-247 NPAPNVQAAQF
+247 NPSPDVQAAKF
-258 ALQIAENNLLADRFS
+258 AVEIAENNLLAQRFS
-273 AYGPVIS
+273 SYSPVIT
-280 GSYKYGQSLN
+280 GTYKYGQTLN

-295 WNETNSLTVA
+295 WNETSSLSVG
-305 VSIPLDGYLPWSQ
+305 VSIPLDSYLPWSSS
-318 GAVAINS
+318 AVSINS
-325 KKQAVDSARLKLED
+325 KKESLESAKLNLED
-339 AEKSIRVN
+339 AENSIRVN

>member
-1 MKQKQILFLVILFL
+1 MKLKQILFLFILF
-15 SFSKNVF
+15 SVFSWNVF
-22 SAENEKP
+22 SAENDELSK
-29 QENLTKEEKILTLED
+29 EKILTLEE
-44 CVSLAKE
+44 CISLAKE
-51 NNLSIKVEQ
+51 NNLSIKVQ
-60 NTLNDLKRKNETSWN
+60 KNTLNDLKRKNETSWN
-75 SVSPSIKGEASFLD
+75 SVSPSIKGDAAFQD
-89 DFSKNTESFSVS
+89 DFINKTESFAIS

-133 VKQIEMSVWKTFYGL
+133 VKQIEMSVWKTFYDL
-148 IYKTEYLSFQSQNLL
+148 IYKTEYFSFQSQNLL

-180 ISELDVMTSRVNYEQ
+180 ISELDVMSSRVSYEQ
-195 KKPTVEEA
+195 KKPVLEEA
-203 RIGLVNDMELFKQI
+203 RIDLTNNLELFKNI
-217 IGVPFD
+217 IGVDFD
-223 EEIKLSGSL
+223 DEIKLDGSL
-232 DSFLELKNVKLPPKE
+232 DFLLELKDIKLPPKE
-247 NPAPNVQAAQF
+247 NPSPDVQAAKF
-258 ALQIAENNLLADRFS
+258 AVEIAENNLLAQRFS
-273 AYGPVIS
+273 SYSPVIT
-280 GSYKYGQSLN
+280 GTYKYGQTLN

-295 WNETNSLTVA
+295 WNETSSLSVG
-305 VSIPLDGYLPWSQ
+305 VSIPLDSYLPWSSN
-318 GAVAINS
+318 AVSINS
-325 KKQAVDSARLKLED
+325 KKESLESAKLNLED
-339 AEKSIRVN
+339 AENSIRVN

>member
-1 MKQKQILFLVILFL
+1 MKLKQILFLFILF
-15 SFSKNVF
+15 SVFSWNVF
-22 SAENEKP
+22 SAENDELSK
-29 QENLTKEEKILTLED
+29 EKILTLEE
-44 CVSLAKE
+44 CISLAKE
-51 NNLSIKVEQ
+51 NNLSIKVQ
-60 NTLNDLKRKNETSWN
+60 KNTLNDLKRKNETSWN
-75 SVSPSIKGEASFLD
+75 SVSPSIKGDAAFQD
-89 DFSKNTESFSVS
+89 DFTNKTTESFSIS

-133 VKQIEMSVWKTFYGL
+133 VKQIEMSVWKTFYDL
-148 IYKTEYLSFQSQNLL
+148 IYKTEYFSFQSQNLL

-180 ISELDVMTSRVNYEQ
+180 ISELDVMSSRVSYEQ
-195 KKPTVEEA
+195 KKPVLEEA
-203 RIGLVNDMELFKQI
+203 RIDLTNNLELFKNI
-217 IGVPFD
+217 IGVDFD
-223 EEIKLSGSL
+223 DEIKLDGSL
-232 DSFLELKNVKLPPKE
+232 DFLLELKDIKLPPKE
-247 NPAPNVQAAQF
+247 NPSPDVQAAKF
-258 ALQIAENNLLADRFS
+258 AVEIAENNLLAQRFS
-273 AYGPVIS
+273 SYSPVIT
-280 GSYKYGQSLN
+280 GTYKYGQTLN

-295 WNETNSLTVA
+295 WNETSSLSVG
-305 VSIPLDGYLPWSQ
+305 VSIPLDSYLPWSSS
-318 GAVAINS
+318 AVSINS
-325 KKQAVDSARLKLED
+325 KKESLESAKLNLED
-339 AEKSIRVN
+339 AETSIRVN

>member
-1 MKQKQILFLVILFL
+1 MKLKQILFLFILF
-15 SFSKNVF
+15 SVFSWNVF
-22 SAENEKP
+22 SAENGELSK
-29 QENLTKEEKILTLED
+29 EKILTLEE
-44 CVSLAKE
+44 CISLAKE
-51 NNLSIKVEQ
+51 NNLSIKVQ
-60 NTLNDLKRKNETSWN
+60 KNTLNDLKRKNETSWN
-75 SVSPSIKGEASFLD
+75 SVSPSIKGDAAFQD
-89 DFSKNTESFSVS
+89 DFINKTESFAIS

-133 VKQIEMSVWKTFYGL
+133 VKQIEMSVWKTFYDL
-148 IYKTEYLSFQSQNLL
+148 IYKTEYFSFQSQNLL

-180 ISELDVMTSRVNYEQ
+180 ISELDVMSSRVSYEQ
-195 KKPTVEEA
+195 KKPVLEEA
-203 RIGLVNDMELFKQI
+203 RIDLTNNLELFKNI
-217 IGVPFD
+217 IGVDFD
-223 EEIKLSGSL
+223 DEIKLDGSL
-232 DSFLELKNVKLPPKE
+232 DFLLELKDIKLPPKE
-247 NPAPNVQAAQF
+247 NPSPDVQAAKF
-258 ALQIAENNLLADRFS
+258 AVEIAENNLLAQRFS
-273 AYGPVIS
+273 SYSPVIT
-280 GSYKYGQSLN
+280 GTYKYGQALN

-295 WNETNSLTVA
+295 WNETSSLSVG
-305 VSIPLDGYLPWSQ
+305 VSIPLDSYFLWSSS
-318 GAVAINS
+318 AVSINS
-325 KKQAVDSARLKLED
+325 KKESLESAKLNLED
-339 AEKSIRVN
+339 AENSIRVN

>member
-1 MKQKQILFLVILFL
+1 MKLKQILFLFILF
-15 SFSKNVF
+15 SIFSWNVF
-22 SAENEKP
+22 SAENDELSK
-29 QENLTKEEKILTLED
+29 EKILTLEE
-44 CVSLAKE
+44 CISLAKE
-51 NNLSIKVEQ
+51 NNLSIKVQ
-60 NTLNDLKRKNETSWN
+60 KNTLNDLKRKNETSWN
-75 SVSPSIKGEASFLD
+75 SVNPSIKGDAVFQD
-89 DFSKNTESFSVS
+89 DFTNKTESFAIS

-133 VKQIEMSVWKTFYGL
+133 VKQIEMSVWKTFYDL
-148 IYKTEYLSFQSQNLL
+148 IYKTEYFSFQSQNLL

-180 ISELDVMTSRVNYEQ
+180 ISELDVMSSRVSYEQ
-195 KKPTVEEA
+195 KKPVLEEA
-203 RIGLVNDMELFKQI
+203 RIDLTNNLELFKNI
-217 IGVPFD
+217 IGVDFD
-223 EEIKLSGSL
+223 DEIKLDGSL
-232 DSFLELKNVKLPPKE
+232 DFLLELKDIKLPPKE
-247 NPAPNVQAAQF
+247 NPSPDVQAAKF
-258 ALQIAENNLLADRFS
+258 AVEIAENNLLAQRFS
-273 AYGPVIS
+273 SYSPVIT
-280 GSYKYGQSLN
+280 GTYKYGQALN

-295 WNETNSLTVA
+295 WNETSSLSVG
-305 VSIPLDGYLPWSQ
+305 VSIPLDSYLPWSSS
-318 GAVAINS
+318 AVSINS
-325 KKQAVDSARLKLED
+325 KKESLESAKLNLED

>member
-1 MKQKQILFLVILFL
+1 MKLKQILFLFILF
-15 SFSKNVF
+15 SVFSWNVF
-22 SAENEKP
+22 SAENDELSK
-29 QENLTKEEKILTLED
+29 EKILTLEE
-44 CVSLAKE
+44 CISLAKE
-51 NNLSIKVEQ
+51 NNLSIKVHK

-75 SVSPSIKGEASFLD
+75 SVSPSIKGDATFQD
-89 DFSKNTESFSVS
+89 DFVNKTESFAIS

-133 VKQIEMSVWKTFYGL
+133 VKQIEMSVWKTFYDL
-148 IYKTEYLSFQSQNLL
+148 IYKTEYFSFQSQNLL
-163 TAKKNYEQNLE
+163 TAKKNYEQTLE

-180 ISELDVMTSRVNYEQ
+180 ISELDVMSSRVSYEQ
-195 KKPTVEEA
+195 KKPVLEEA
-203 RIGLVNDMELFKQI
+203 RIDLTNNLELFKNI
-217 IGVPFD
+217 IGVDFD
-223 EEIKLSGSL
+223 DEIKLDGSL
-232 DSFLELKNVKLPPKE
+232 DFLLELKDIKLPPKE
-247 NPAPNVQAAQF
+247 NPSPDVQAAKF
-258 ALQIAENNLLADRFS
+258 AVEIAENNLLAQRFS
-273 AYGPVIS
+273 SYSPVIT
-280 GSYKYGQSLN
+280 GTYKYGQTLN

-295 WNETNSLTVA
+295 WNETSSLSVG
-305 VSIPLDGYLPWSQ
+305 VSIPLDSYLPWSSS
-318 GAVAINS
+318 AVSINS
-325 KKQAVDSARLKLED
+325 KKESLESAKLNLED

>member
-1 MKQKQILFLVILFL
+1 MKLKQILFLFILF
-15 SFSKNVF
+15 SVFSWNVF
-22 SAENEKP
+22 SAENGELSK
-29 QENLTKEEKILTLED
+29 EKILTLEE
-44 CVSLAKE
+44 CISLAKE
-51 NNLSIKVEQ
+51 NNLSIKVQ
-60 NTLNDLKRKNETSWN
+60 KNTLNDLKRKNETSWN
-75 SVSPSIKGEASFLD
+75 SVSPSIKGEAAFQD
-89 DFSKNTESFSVS
+89 DFVNKTESFAIS

-133 VKQIEMSVWKTFYGL
+133 VKQIEMSVWKTFYDL
-148 IYKTEYLSFQSQNLL
+148 IYKTEYFSFQSQNLL

-180 ISELDVMTSRVNYEQ
+180 ISELDVMSSRVSYEQ
-195 KKPTVEEA
+195 KKPVLEEA
-203 RIGLVNDMELFKQI
+203 RIDLTNNLELFKNI
-217 IGVPFD
+217 IGVDFD
-223 EEIKLSGSL
+223 DEIKLDGSL
-232 DSFLELKNVKLPPKE
+232 DFLLELKDIKLPPKE
-247 NPAPNVQAAQF
+247 NPSPDVQAAKF
-258 ALQIAENNLLADRFS
+258 AVEIAENNLLAQRFS
-273 AYGPVIS
+273 SYSPVIT
-280 GSYKYGQSLN
+280 GTYKYAQTLN

-295 WNETNSLTVA
+295 WNETSSLSVG
-305 VSIPLDGYLPWSQ
+305 VSIPLDSYLPWSSN
-318 GAVAINS
+318 AVSINS
-325 KKQAVDSARLKLED
+325 KKESLESAKLNLED